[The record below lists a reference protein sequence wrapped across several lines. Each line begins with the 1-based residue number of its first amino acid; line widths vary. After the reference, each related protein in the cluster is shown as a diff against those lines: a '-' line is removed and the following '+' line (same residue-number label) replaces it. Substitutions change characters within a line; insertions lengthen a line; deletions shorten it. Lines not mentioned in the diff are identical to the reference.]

1 MTNSRSITIPII
13 LIALIIGGAAL
24 HTMQPVLLPF
34 VVALFLANI
43 FRPVVGYL
51 RHRHIPMGVALVVV
65 MIIVGAFLVGVG
77 AVAVSSVQSLL
88 KAMPRYEL
96 RWNNTILPG
105 LSHLLESAPQVI
117 QDQVNTLKWSN
128 LVQVSSI
135 ITMIYAGAGGFVN
148 VLSGTALILLFMLF
162 ILGGHG
168 LFEKKIRMAYPE
180 HADNLA
186 DLIQRIDA
194 KTEKYFQTVT
204 VVNLASG
211 IITAGI
217 LMVFGVDL
225 ALLWGLFT
233 FLINFIPTIGSI
245 IALVL
250 PISVALLQFDGLG
263 TPLAVACTLVP
274 IQFLWSSVVTPRIM
288 GYSLDLSPLLVLLSL
303 IFWGWVW
310 GPWGMIFSVPMT
322 SMIKI
327 ALESVDATK
336 PVAVLMSSGG
346 TKKSGMH

>member
-1 MTNSRSITIPII
+1 MTTSRSVTIPLII
-13 LIALIIGGAAL
+13 IAIVIGGAAL

-43 FRPVVGYL
+43 FRPVVVYL
-51 RHRHIPMGVALVVV
+51 RKRHIPMGIALLVVMV
-65 MIIVGAFLVGVG
+65 IVGGFLVGVG

-88 KAMPRYEL
+88 KALPRYEL

-105 LSHLLESAPQVI
+105 LAHLLESAPDVI
-117 QDQVNTLKWSN
+117 QDQVKTLQWSN
-128 LVQVSSI
+128 IVQVSSI
-135 ITMIYAGAGGFVN
+135 ISMIYAGAGGFVN
-148 VLSGTALILLFMLF
+148 VLSGTGLILLFMLF

-168 LFEKKIRMAYPE
+168 LFEKKIRMAYPNQ
-180 HADNLA
+180 ADTLA
-186 DLIQRIDA
+186 ALILRIDA
-194 KTEKYFQTVT
+194 KTERYFLTVT

-217 LMVFGVDL
+217 LSIFGVDL

-245 IALVL
+245 IALIL
-250 PISVALLQFDGLG
+250 PIAVALLQFDGLS
-263 TPLAVACTLVP
+263 TPLAVAATLVP
-274 IQFLWSSVVTPRIM
+274 VQFLWSSVVTPRIM

-310 GPWGMIFSVPMT
+310 GPWGMIFSVPIT

-327 ALESVDATK
+327 ALDSLPATK
-336 PVAVLMSSGG
+336 PVAVLMSAGAG
-346 TKKSGMH
+346 K